1 MLRYIKILILCIGI
15 STFWGYGNTHAAKQ
29 ELLVMTEQFPP
40 FNFQEGNTVKG
51 LSTRIVR
58 KLLERAH
65 LSYKLELV
73 PWKRAYITTLNR
85 PNTLIYTIAKT
96 ELRKDKFHWI
106 GKISNRKVS
115 LFRLRTRKDLAN
127 MTLEEA
133 KEKAKVASV
142 QGDASTERIIEMGFD
157 AKNLTMI
164 RDNTTSNLCIKH
176 VMKGRSDYFPMN
188 PYSLKYRIE
197 SGDVPDL
204 FTDQFVIHDAD
215 GYYIAANLETDPDIL
230 ETLRDSYKRL
240 AEERII
246 HKIIN
251 AEIQYRWKSQV

>member
-1 MLRYIKILILCIGI
+1 MLRYIKTLILCIGV
-15 STFWGYGNTHAAKQ
+15 STFLGYGNTHAAEE

-40 FNFQEGNTVKG
+40 FNFQEGNTIKG

-65 LSYKLELV
+65 LNFKLEMV
-73 PWKRAYITTLNR
+73 PWKRAYNTTLNR

-106 GKISNRKVS
+106 GKITNRKVS
-115 LFRLRTRKDLAN
+115 LFRLRSRQDLAN
-127 MTLEEA
+127 MTLEKA

-142 QGDASTERIIEMGFD
+142 QGDASTEKIIEMGFNL
-157 AKNLTMI
+157 KNLTMI
-164 RDNTTSNLCIKH
+164 RDTTASNLCLKH
-176 VMKGRSDYFPMN
+176 VMNGRSDYFPMN

-215 GYYIAANLETDPDIL
+215 GYYIAANIETEPDIL
-230 ETLRDSYKRL
+230 KVLRDSYKRL
-240 AEERII
+240 AEEG
-246 HKIIN
+246 IIN
-251 AEIQYRWKSQV
+251 NIINEYLKF

>member
-1 MLRYIKILILCIGI
+1 MLRYIKTLILCIGV
-15 STFWGYGNTHAAKQ
+15 STFWGYGNTHAAEE

-40 FNFQEGNTVKG
+40 FNFQEGNAVKG
-51 LSTRIVR
+51 LSTQIVR

-65 LSYKLELV
+65 LNYKLELV

-115 LFRLRTRKDLAN
+115 LFRLRSRQDLAN

-142 QGDASTERIIEMGFD
+142 QGDASTEKIIEIGFD
-157 AKNLTMI
+157 VKNITMI
-164 RDNTTSNLCIKH
+164 RDTTTISLCIKH
-176 VMKGRSDYFPMN
+176 VLTGRSDYFPMN
-188 PYSLKYRIE
+188 PYSFKYRIE

-230 ETLRDSYKRL
+230 KVLRYSYKRL
-240 AEERII
+240 ADEG
-246 HKIIN
+246 IIN
-251 AEIQYRWKSQV
+251 NIINEYLKF